1 METFYS
7 IIKLAPNPSGG
18 DSLSNGLL
26 LHDHS
31 GFRLLFSENKKKA
44 AKHLLYNNGGIVE
57 FLTRQIEQKIQELNE
72 ELNHN
77 EFKLINIPN
86 LINSEYFSYLSNYCN
101 GVLQFSKPTLIY
113 DQMNS
118 EKFNKLFEILIDRL
132 PVDKIENDE
141 IERIKFT
148 QTIESK
154 LISRIKDKVHTHL
167 KLDNKAIE
175 SMYYQFEIDCIGLN
189 GALVGAKSLQFSMS
203 SHTLDTQISHYTNLI
218 TLLSLSRNLPLRN
231 NNFFIIADE
240 PDLNSPEH
248 NIWVSIQK
256 QPTFKVINSEQSD
269 SVAQII
275 EDTDATKF
283 LDV

>member
-7 IIKLAPNPSGG
+7 IIRLAPNPSGG
-18 DSLSNGLL
+18 DSLSIGLL
-26 LHDHS
+26 LRDFS
-31 GFRLLFSENKKKA
+31 GFRVLFSENKKKA
-44 AKHLLYNNGGIVE
+44 AKSLLYNNGGIVE
-57 FLTRQIEQKIQELNE
+57 FITRQIEQKVQELNE
-72 ELNHN
+72 EIKQNESKLN
-77 EFKLINIPN
+77 NIPN
-86 LINSEYFSYLSNYCN
+86 LINSEYFSYLNNYSN
-101 GVLQFSKPTLIY
+101 GVLQFSKPTLLN
-113 DQMNS
+113 DQIDS
-118 EKFNKLFEILIDRL
+118 DKFKKLFEILVDKL
-132 PVDKIENDE
+132 AVDKIDNYDTKR
-141 IERIKFT
+141 IEFN

-189 GALVGAKSLQFSMS
+189 GALVGAKSLHFSMS

-218 TLLSLSRNLPLRN
+218 TLLSLSHDLPLRD

-240 PDLNSPEH
+240 PEINSPEH
-248 NIWVSIQK
+248 KIWVSIQK

-269 SVAQII
+269 RVAQII
-275 EDTDATKF
+275 EETNATKF